1 MRVLSQLEYL
11 FIVRAKREILC

>member
-1 MRVLSQLEYL
+1 MRALSQLEYL